1 MTRLSAKFSLFL
13 FVRTHSQLQYYL
25 KLADSRI
32 ASNESGSRPV
42 PLVRKS
48 DNVVAIHPVGRRSLA

>member
-25 KLADSRI
+25 KLADSRV
-32 ASNESGSRPV
+32 ASNESGIKPTPRA
-42 PLVRKS
+42 RKP
-48 DNVVAIHPVGRRSLA
+48 DNVVEIHPLGRRSLA

>member
-25 KLADSRI
+25 KLADSRLS
-32 ASNESGSRPV
+32 SNESGVKPM
-42 PLVRKS
+42 PCARKS
-48 DNVVAIHPVGRRSLA
+48 DNVVEFQPLGRRSLA